1 MPRAIAENVRLFHSR
16 HDDTMS
22 FDVTL
27 SPSGKRFTVED
38 DESVLEAAIRQGVGL
53 PYGCRSGRCGS
64 CMSTLIEGEVGYPD
78 SDPSALEMEAADK
91 CLPCVAYALS
101 DLTLEIREVE
111 SAADIEPRM
120 LPCRVQQ
127 VDHLAHD
134 VVRLML
140 KLPED
145 QRLQFQAGQYLDF
158 VLADGSKRAFS
169 IANAPEDDQLIELHI
184 RHVDGGKFTDWVW
197 SQMKDRAI
205 LRIEAPH
212 GGFVL
217 DQDSPRPWLFI
228 GGGTG
233 FAPLKSQIEH
243 SFHKGTTRPMALY
256 WGVRSRR
263 DLYLP
268 DLPQQ
273 WADEHPNF
281 RHVPVLSE
289 PDADWS
295 GRSGFVHEAVLQ
307 DIPNLPDYDI
317 YMAGPPIMVKS
328 ARDAFLAKGVPDA
341 QLHYDA
347 FEYAAAKG
355 K

>member
-1 MPRAIAENVRLFHSR
+1 
-16 HDDTMS
+16 MS

-27 SPSGKRFTVED
+27 SPSGKRFSVNE
-38 DESVLEAAIRQGVGL
+38 DESVLDAAIRLGIGL

-64 CMSTLIEGEVGYPD
+64 CIATLLDGEVSYPD
-78 SDPSALEMEAADK
+78 GPPEALELEPEDK
-91 CLPCVAYALS
+91 CLPCVAHPLS
-101 DLTLEIREVE
+101 DLTLEAREVE
-111 SAADIEPRM
+111 SAADIEPRN

-134 VVRLML
+134 VVRLWL

-145 QRLQFQAGQYLDF
+145 QRLQFRAGQYLDF

-169 IANAPEDDQLIELHI
+169 IANAPEDDALIELHI
-184 RHVDGGKFTDWVW
+184 RHVDGGKFTDWVFG
-197 SQMKDRAI
+197 QMKDKTI

-217 DQDSPRPWLFI
+217 DNESTRPWLFI

-256 WGVRSRR
+256 WGVRSKR

-268 DLPQQ
+268 DLPEQ
-273 WADEHPNF
+273 WVTEHSNF
-281 RHVPVLSE
+281 RYVPVLSE
-289 PDADWS
+289 PDADWE
-295 GRSGFVHEAVLQ
+295 GRNGFVHEAVLE
-307 DIPNLPDYDI
+307 DIPNLADHDI

-328 ARDAFLAKGVPDA
+328 ARDAFRAKGVPDA
-341 QLHYDA
+341 QMHYDS
-347 FEYAAAKG
+347 FEYAAAQEK
-355 K
+355 